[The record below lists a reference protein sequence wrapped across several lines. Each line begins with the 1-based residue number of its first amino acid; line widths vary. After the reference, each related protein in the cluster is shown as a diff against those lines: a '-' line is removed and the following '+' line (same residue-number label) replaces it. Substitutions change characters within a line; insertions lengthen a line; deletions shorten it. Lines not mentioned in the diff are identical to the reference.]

1 MHFTVWLA
9 LQQLVCALRATKYTA
24 NDSMTVK
31 ALRKCC
37 TEAYSELPAVA
48 CNK

>member
-9 LQQLVCALRATKYTA
+9 LQPVCALRATKYTA
-24 NDSMTVK
+24 NDSMTVT
-31 ALRKCC
+31 ALRKRC
-37 TEAYSELPAVA
+37 TDARSVQSVIA